1 MAILVW
7 VPELDTGIEEIDK
20 QHRRI
25 VEYINRLYELR
36 SSPDREALGDVIGEM
51 VDYTLSH
58 FVFEESLIENA
69 GYMFAGPHKK
79 VHELFTRRVAEMQS
93 RFDAGE
99 DIAAELHGM
108 LSRWL
113 FNHIRNEDHGYV
125 DAAQAYLRMARQSGA
140 MLDGYRAETAAAT
153 AEAQAQLAHWQAVV
167 GQYSAGVQGALQT
180 ARINN
185 DATNAANAARLD
197 AAKAGTQVYAQLTSS
212 AYGMMHTSAGISG
225 SASMSV
231 GYSYGGDVSGAVAP
245 LPAI

>member
-125 DAAQAYLRMARQSGA
+125 DAAQAYLRMARQSN
-140 MLDGYRAETAAAT
+140 
-153 AEAQAQLAHWQAVV
+153 
-167 GQYSAGVQGALQT
+167 QGNEKEIL
-180 ARINN
+180 
-185 DATNAANAARLD
+185 
-197 AAKAGTQVYAQLTSS
+197 KS
-212 AYGMMHTSAGISG
+212 
-225 SASMSV
+225 
-231 GYSYGGDVSGAVAP
+231 
-245 LPAI
+245 

>member
-125 DAAQAYLRMARQSGA
+125 DAAQAYLRMARQSNQGNEKEK
-140 MLDGYRAETAAAT
+140 LKAE
-153 AEAQAQLAHWQAVV
+153 L
-167 GQYSAGVQGALQT
+167 LQEPEQ
-180 ARINN
+180 RQQKKGWL
-185 DATNAANAARLD
+185 ARL
-197 AAKAGTQVYAQLTSS
+197 LSR
-212 AYGMMHTSAGISG
+212 
-225 SASMSV
+225 
-231 GYSYGGDVSGAVAP
+231 
-245 LPAI
+245 

>member
-58 FVFEESLIENA
+58 FVFEEALIENA

-125 DAAQAYLRMARQSGA
+125 DAAQAYLRMARQSNQGNEKEK
-140 MLDGYRAETAAAT
+140 LKAE
-153 AEAQAQLAHWQAVV
+153 L
-167 GQYSAGVQGALQT
+167 LQELEQ
-180 ARINN
+180 RQQKKGWL
-185 DATNAANAARLD
+185 ARL
-197 AAKAGTQVYAQLTSS
+197 LSR
-212 AYGMMHTSAGISG
+212 
-225 SASMSV
+225 
-231 GYSYGGDVSGAVAP
+231 
-245 LPAI
+245 